1 MQEVLGAQYYWFN
14 EYGYS
19 SNLSTSEIN
28 LEEAYFANELSDNYS
43 AFYTLNDCPSDT
55 SIIEIGVEYGFE
67 DFTFP
72 NVITPNEDGINDEL
86 DIESLIPSC
95 QGFEFKIYNRWGNLV
110 YSQFK
115 DVMMYMSFPTFLS
128 NSNFSGK
135 TINDKLLDDGVYYY
149 TLNVLR
155 APNTNT
161 LENIGINDFGL
172 FNPVYKLDE
181 KSGYLHVIR

>member
-1 MQEVLGAQYYWFN
+1 
-14 EYGYS
+14 
-19 SNLSTSEIN
+19 
-28 LEEAYFANELSDNYS
+28 
-43 AFYTLNDCPSDT
+43 
-55 SIIEIGVEYGFE
+55 
-67 DFTFP
+67 
-72 NVITPNEDGINDEL
+72 
-86 DIESLIPSC
+86 
-95 QGFEFKIYNRWGNLV
+95 
-110 YSQFK
+110 
-115 DVMMYMSFPTFLS
+115 MYMSFPTFLS

-161 LENIGINDFGL
+161 LENIGVNDFGL